1 MAEYDLELRMQLL
14 GERIERSREESERK
28 WQQTEEEYAILRQ
41 LQAEG
46 MRETFALREL
56 CADLNAAS
64 RRHDQQLDRLEAKI
78 DATFDKLD
86 AKLDATFG
94 KLDAKLDATFGKL
107 DATIDRLSAETAA
120 SFALHDQALTRLEVF
135 AASHSVDPEAHRKF
149 RESFGLP

>member
-1 MAEYDLELRMQLL
+1 MAEYDLEQRMQLL
-14 GERIERSREESERK
+14 GERIEKSREESERR
-28 WQQTEEEYAILRQ
+28 WQQTEKEYAILRQ

-64 RRHDQQLDRLEAKI
+64 RRHDQQLDRLEAKM

-86 AKLDATFG
+86 AKMNATF
-94 KLDAKLDATFGKL
+94 
-107 DATIDRLSAETAA
+107 DRLDKFAAEIAA
-120 SFALHDQALTRLEVF
+120 SAALHDQALTRLEVF
-135 AASHSVDPEAHRKF
+135 AASHSIDPEAHRKF

>member
-1 MAEYDLELRMQLL
+1 MAEYDLEQRMQLL
-14 GERIERSREESERK
+14 GDRIERSREESERR
-28 WQQTEEEYAILRQ
+28 WLQTEKEYAILRQ

-86 AKLDATFG
+86 A
-94 KLDAKLDATFGKL
+94 
-107 DATIDRLSAETAA
+107 TINRLTAEVAA

-135 AASHSVDPEAHRKF
+135 AASHSIDPEAHRKF

>member
-14 GERIERSREESERK
+14 GERIERSREESERR
-28 WQQTEEEYAILRQ
+28 WLQTEKEYAILRQ

-86 AKLDATFG
+86 AKMDATFNR
-94 KLDAKLDATFGKL
+94 LDKFA
-107 DATIDRLSAETAA
+107 AEIAA
-120 SFALHDQALTRLEVF
+120 SSALHDQALTRLEVF
-135 AASHSVDPEAHRKF
+135 AASHSIDPEAHRKF

>member
-14 GERIERSREESERK
+14 GERIEKSREESERR
-28 WQQTEEEYAILRQ
+28 WQQTEKEYAILRQ

-78 DATFDKLD
+78 DATFEKVD
-86 AKLDATFG
+86 AAFDRM
-94 KLDAKLDATFGKL
+94 
-107 DATIDRLSAETAA
+107 DATINRLSAEVAA

-135 AASHSVDPEAHRKF
+135 AASHSIDPEAHRKF

>member
-1 MAEYDLELRMQLL
+1 MTEYDLEQRMQLL
-14 GERIERSREESERK
+14 GERIEKSREESERR
-28 WQQTEEEYAILRQ
+28 WQQTEKEYAILRQ

-64 RRHDQQLDRLEAKI
+64 RRHDQQLDRLDAKM
-78 DATFDKLD
+78 DALFDKLD
-86 AKLDATFG
+86 ANMAALFD
-94 KLDAKLDATFGKL
+94 KL
-107 DATIDRLSAETAA
+107 DATIERLSAETAA

-135 AASHSVDPEAHRKF
+135 AASHSIDPEAHRKF

>member
-14 GERIERSREESERK
+14 GERIENSREESERR
-28 WQQTEEEYAILRQ
+28 WQQTEKEYAILRQ

-64 RRHDQQLDRLEAKI
+64 RRHDQQLDRLDAKME
-78 DATFDKLD
+78 ATFDRLD
-86 AKLDATFG
+86 KFA
-94 KLDAKLDATFGKL
+94 
-107 DATIDRLSAETAA
+107 AEIAA
-120 SFALHDQALTRLEVF
+120 SSALHDQALTRLEVF
-135 AASHSVDPEAHRKF
+135 AASHSIDPEAHRKF

>member
-14 GERIERSREESERK
+14 GDRIERSREESERR
-28 WQQTEEEYAILRQ
+28 WLQTEKEYAILRQ

-46 MRETFALREL
+46 MRETFALRES

-86 AKLDATFG
+86 AKMDATFD
-94 KLDAKLDATFGKL
+94 KLDAA
-107 DATIDRLSAETAA
+107 INRLSAEVAA

>member
-1 MAEYDLELRMQLL
+1 MAEYDLEQRMQLL
-14 GERIERSREESERK
+14 GDRIERSREESERR
-28 WQQTEEEYAILRQ
+28 WLQTEKEYAILRQ

-46 MRETFALREL
+46 MRETIALREL

-64 RRHDQQLDRLEAKI
+64 RRHDQQLDRLETKI

-86 AKLDATFG
+86 A
-94 KLDAKLDATFGKL
+94 
-107 DATIDRLSAETAA
+107 TINRLTAEVAA

-135 AASHSVDPEAHRKF
+135 AASHSIDPEAHRKF

>member
-28 WQQTEEEYAILRQ
+28 WQQTEKEYAILRQ

-94 KLDAKLDATFGKL
+94 KLDA
-107 DATIDRLSAETAA
+107 TIDRLSAETAA